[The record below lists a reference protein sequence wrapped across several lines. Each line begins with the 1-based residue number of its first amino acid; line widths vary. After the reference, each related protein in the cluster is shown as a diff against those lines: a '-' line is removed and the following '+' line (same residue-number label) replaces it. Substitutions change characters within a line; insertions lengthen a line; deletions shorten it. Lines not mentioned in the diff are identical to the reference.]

1 MDGRAADLVCGR
13 LLSTSSCSVSECK
26 AESLAPGAPPPE
38 GAEAA
43 RQLLDVCGTCHIN
56 ATCEDKA
63 DGTGKVCN
71 CKYGF
76 VGNGR
81 TYCQD
86 KDECQIGAQKICGQH
101 TTCHNTHGSYYCTCL
116 SGYSPS
122 NSMAVFIPN
131 DGTHCQDIDE
141 CRVAGLC
148 GDGAQCR
155 NLEGSYECSCLPG
168 YRVHGGTEP
177 FQPHRENASC
187 RGVDCGAPPAL
198 PHTHMLWNE
207 SSRMGAEVL
216 YRCMS
221 GYHNVGKG
229 NVSVCTAAGQW
240 ENPSMLCQET
250 LCGNPP
256 VLELTERVWNSD
268 STPGSTVHY
277 YCKEGFYHTGGLN
290 VSVCNK
296 DGQWSLPT
304 LSCQGNDTR
313 EVVLC
318 VPVVFL
324 CCHFT
329 CVTVGSSMQKRHL
342 YVNFT
347 NLIKLKGFPRRLCKI
362 SRLHVFLMYLTE
374 KKPPITELLVLHE
387 KCVHWNAEKY
397 EEDTQSY
404 KVRRGI
410 ILLHLK
416 LRLLTIFASRDAE
429 QVGLCLNLLP
439 VTNYSISITA
449 LSARFTATISTCTS
463 LPGVTAQPTPT
474 FIPCSCVTVK
484 PCCCHFSGNSPGH
497 ITALIDVRHV
507 GAELNFTVGD
517 GLFYGGFFNAPL
529 KNGRNYYII
538 LRAVSQWKTVGF
550 MITY

>member
-240 ENPSMLCQET
+240 ENPSMLCQEIS
-250 LCGNPP
+250 CQDP
-256 VLELTERVWNSD
+256 VVKPHSKIVWD
-268 STPGSTVHY
+268 GSSRIGSVVY
-277 YCKEGFYHTGGLN
+277 YQCEEGFHTRSLKN
-290 VSVCNK
+290 YSVCGEN
-296 DGQWSLPT
+296 GL
-304 LSCQGNDTR
+304 
-313 EVVLC
+313 
-318 VPVVFL
+318 
-324 CCHFT
+324 
-329 CVTVGSSMQKRHL
+329 
-342 YVNFT
+342 
-347 NLIKLKGFPRRLCKI
+347 

-538 LRAVSQWKTVGF
+538 LRAVSQWKTDLKHSCVLWAKVKGVF
-550 MITY
+550 GENTSKSR